1 MKKKLIVL
9 ISAMF
14 LLVACNKDEET
25 IKETLIETSIETQ
38 SETELETI
46 SEETIKETKEE
57 TVEETIKETFEETSE
72 EIEETVFENPISEQS
87 SLDDF
92 ESKEDYLIYKLKMST
107 GMDTLKA
114 LSTGNEVNINGINAS
129 EFQVYEDMSD
139 HIVTYGYYAVD
150 NAGIIY
156 VNDIITNQWNEI

>member
-38 SETELETI
+38 IETELETI
-46 SEETIKETKEE
+46 AEETKEE

-72 EIEETVFENPISEQS
+72 EIEETVFENPINEQS